1 MFSSR
6 SEFDELSD
14 IKREVERKK
23 NLESL
28 VEECL
33 AFTKSLAF
41 NGHCKMFVV
50 DKEVK
55 VVLIRG

>member
-14 IKREVERKK
+14 IKREVERK